1 MFLFTILGQYISSSF
16 ILPFLVTLIF
26 VLTFL
31 LTFQMIKIVG
41 LVLSTGLP
49 LIMVFKLVGHMIIY
63 TLPIAFPLAILFA
76 TLFLFNRLSLD
87 SEYTAM
93 RSFGLSKNKIFLP
106 VLVMG
111 VLLSFLISELSKNVI
126 PYSAAEFKNT
136 VAFLTSKGYITSIK
150 EGSFFTDI
158 PNITL
163 FSEKVEN
170 EGTDLKNV
178 FINFRGNSE
187 SASKENVIFAAKGK
201 LIKKNEHEMGA
212 ASLRLKLYE
221 GNITKYD
228 KTGRE
233 LEKIL
238 FQEYDFPISSG
249 TMIQGSA
256 VKDSMRSNTELREII
271 FAPEKTREEKGISKK
286 DFINAQIEYY
296 SRYNTALQCLIF
308 VILGFVLGIQPTRGQ
323 ARNSGL
329 MTLLIL
335 VAYYII
341 FFAGISIA
349 KAGKVPPFY
358 VVYLPT
364 FITSIVAIWFYKKID
379 WVS

>member
-1 MFLFTILGQYISSSF
+1 MILFTIIGQYLASSF

-31 LTFQMIKIVG
+31 LTFQMIKVVS

-49 LIMVFKLVGHMIIY
+49 IIMVLKLFGHMIMY

-106 VLVMG
+106 ILLIG
-111 VLLSFLISELSKNVI
+111 ILLSLLISELSKNII
-126 PYSAAEFKNT
+126 PYSASEFKNT

-170 EGTDLKNV
+170 NGTDLKNV
-178 FINFRGNSE
+178 FINVRGNKDE
-187 SASKENVIFAAKGK
+187 KAKDNVIFAAKGK

-221 GNITKYD
+221 GNITKFD
-228 KTGRE
+228 KQGHE

-249 TMIQGSA
+249 TLIQGAA

-271 FAPEKTREEKGISKK
+271 FDSEKNREQKGISKK

-296 SRYNTALQCLIF
+296 SRYNTAIQCLVF
-308 VILGFVLGIQPTRGQ
+308 VLLGFVLGIQPTRGK

-329 MTLLIL
+329 MTLGIL
-335 VAYYII
+335 VAYYVI
-341 FFAGISIA
+341 FFAGISFA
-349 KAGKVPPFY
+349 KSGKIPAMYLVYFPT
-358 VVYLPT
+358 VVT
-364 FITSIVAIWFYKKID
+364 FVITIWMYKKLD